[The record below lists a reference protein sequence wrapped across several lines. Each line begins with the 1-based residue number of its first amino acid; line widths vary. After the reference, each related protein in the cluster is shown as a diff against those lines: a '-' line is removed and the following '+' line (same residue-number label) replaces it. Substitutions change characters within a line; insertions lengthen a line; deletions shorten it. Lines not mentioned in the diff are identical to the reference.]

1 MKIRQQEMNNAY
13 VALGSINLDKVAPI
27 DIAKIMRARKEMR
40 PYVEAYKAFDE
51 DVRKAQPNYDI
62 LAELEQKGKARTE
75 AEEQKFK
82 DLLPAF
88 VEAVNIALGEE
99 LAKEYDLPFEPI
111 SEESVAQIV
120 SNNGLSLAALEVIKC
135 ITE

>member
-1 MKIRQQEMNNAY
+1 
-13 VALGSINLDKVAPI
+13 
-27 DIAKIMRARKEMR
+27 MR

-62 LAELEQKGKARTE
+62 LAELEQKGKTRTE

-82 DLLPAF
+82 GLLPAF
-88 VEAVNIALGEE
+88 VEAVNIALGAE
-99 LAKEYDLPFEPI
+99 LQKEYDLPFEPI
-111 SEESVAQIV
+111 SEEGVAQIV
-120 SNNGLSLAALEVIKC
+120 SNNGLSLNALEVIKC